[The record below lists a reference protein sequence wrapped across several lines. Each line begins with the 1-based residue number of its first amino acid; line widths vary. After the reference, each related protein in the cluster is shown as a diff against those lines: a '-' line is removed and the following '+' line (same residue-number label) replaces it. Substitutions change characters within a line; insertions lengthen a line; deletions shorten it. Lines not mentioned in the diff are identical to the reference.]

1 MSLATTI
8 YQYPTIKLCEFVEN
22 TKAAKPLVS
31 HSNIKRELKWRYCHN
46 RYGRTFSWE
55 HKRLVIYGTFKKE
68 EKQSAFF
75 KPEELDSSIPES
87 A

>member
-31 HSNIKRELKWRYCHN
+31 HSNIKRELN
-46 RYGRTFSWE
+46 GDIAIIGMAGRFPGSTN
-55 HKRLVIYGTFKKE
+55 
-68 EKQSAFF
+68 
-75 KPEELDSSIPES
+75 D
-87 A
+87 